1 MARAP
6 TLTGRAR
13 NEEAA
18 RVRFGWFPMAA
29 GLAALLLGGGCLSPG
44 RGVGE
49 PTIWVVS
56 GGRELT
62 ADTQPLLENE
72 VYSASRQTVE
82 LSAAI
87 NETVALQIGLR
98 TPAPPAGPF
107 DVRVSD
113 LAGPR
118 GGLAA
123 GSAVSVYRAGYTP
136 VEDFQSWYP
145 ARTGRPATPASFPDV
160 LVPWDAPRG
169 GGPLLLNQRRN
180 EIIWIDLHVPP
191 TADPGVYT
199 GRIELTR
206 SAGRTPVFSCRLR
219 LTVVPVAIPSA
230 RALPLLCRIDP
241 RDLLAAHLGWPRLS
255 AEETRILPDVPS
267 HEPARRLIDATV
279 RLFHEHRAT
288 PLLWAGFPK
297 YRLAERGAVA
307 IDWEPYDRLVSGWLS
322 GDAFDDRV
330 GLARWLIPASVQ
342 YPAADRNGGFGSARY
357 ARLLAAYLAECSRH
371 FAERGWLDRSFLR
384 LTPPGEL
391 SQEALDRVRRTAGI
405 VRQSESHL
413 PFVAH
418 LPVRPLR
425 AFGWYNAPAG
435 DAPDVDIW
443 TPPARCY
450 EPEMLMRQ
458 RGLGKQAWFMPDW
471 PPYSPSLAVEAPAA
485 DARILPW
492 QAYRYGADAIWIE
505 RAAELTRAGYPADA
519 NADADPTDA
528 LVYPG
533 TRYGL
538 ADRPVPSIRLKRLRR
553 GLLDYE
559 LLRLLERRGKPLLAA
574 RTAEQLVRWAFTDA
588 CEENLL
594 ATRVTGWSD
603 NAYALWLAR
612 RVMLQELVNEFAP
625 SRAGSS
631 RQIDNLADWSSV
643 MNQATQV
650 QAEVRGVRLA
660 SAERVRIYANVSN
673 GTRRSLEG
681 TWRFPALPLGWKQV
695 GQATSAVGP
704 NGRAAATIELDLDSL
719 TYNLD
724 GVYPFEL
731 LFDTRAAGAFPAAG
745 RLAVALCPQIDEP
758 PEIDGDL
765 SDWIMA
771 YNNVAGDFRLVRGD
785 GSVRNPRQP
794 TLPTQAFFCMDHE
807 QLYIAVRCGLEPD
820 ERPLW
825 RTDNRIPL
833 DGAIPWGQD
842 VVEILLDP
850 HNAHH
855 GTGED
860 IYCLQIKPS
869 GLLAARKGCLTDPPM
884 SPGELWR
891 SAARVA
897 VGIRPEAWIVE
908 ISLPLASLDAA
919 AQRNRIWGCNIT
931 RLDARRGEYSSWSGA
946 RGYTYAPHLLGNL
959 ALLRP

>member
-1 MARAP
+1 
-6 TLTGRAR
+6 
-13 NEEAA
+13 
-18 RVRFGWFPMAA
+18 
-29 GLAALLLGGGCLSPG
+29 
-44 RGVGE
+44 
-49 PTIWVVS
+49 
-56 GGRELT
+56 
-62 ADTQPLLENE
+62 
-72 VYSASRQTVE
+72 
-82 LSAAI
+82 
-87 NETVALQIGLR
+87 
-98 TPAPPAGPF
+98 
-107 DVRVSD
+107 
-113 LAGPR
+113 
-118 GGLAA
+118 
-123 GSAVSVYRAGYTP
+123 
-136 VEDFQSWYP
+136 
-145 ARTGRPATPASFPDV
+145 
-160 LVPWDAPRG
+160 VPWGAPRG
-169 GGPLLLNQRRN
+169 GGPLLLDQKRN

-191 TADPGVYT
+191 TTNPGVY
-199 GRIELTR
+199 
-206 SAGRTPVFSCRLR
+206 AGRLELARAADRAPVFSCRLQ

-241 RDLLAAHLGWPRLS
+241 RDLLATHLGWPNLS
-255 AEETRILPDVPS
+255 AEETRILPGAPS
-267 HEPARRLIDATV
+267 HEPARRLVNATM

-297 YRLAERGAVA
+297 YRLTGDGSVA
-307 IDWEPYDRLVSGWLS
+307 IDWEMYDRLVEDWLS

-330 GLARWLIPASVQ
+330 GLARWLIPASAR
-342 YPAADRNGGFGSARY
+342 YPDADRNGGFGSARY
-357 ARLLAAYLAECSRH
+357 ARLLAAYLAECSQH

-391 SQEALDRVRRTAGI
+391 SQEAIDRVRRTTGI
-405 VRQSESHL
+405 VRQSESRL

-425 AFGWYNAPAG
+425 AFGWHNAPTI

-443 TPPARCY
+443 SPPARWY
-450 EPEMLMRQ
+450 EPDMLLRE

-485 DARILPW
+485 DARMLAW
-492 QAYRYGADAIWIE
+492 QAYRYGADAVWIE
-505 RAAELTRAGYPADA
+505 EAAQLQRAERATNPDTA
-519 NADADPTDA
+519 DA

-533 TRYGL
+533 VSYGL

-612 RVMLQELVNEFAP
+612 RVMLQELVNEFTP
-625 SRAGSS
+625 SRTGSS

-650 QAEVRGVRLA
+650 QAEVRGVRLE
-660 SAERVRIYANVSN
+660 SVERVRIYANVSN
-673 GTRRSLEG
+673 GTRRALAG
-681 TWRFPALPLGWKQV
+681 AWRFPSLPLGWRPV
-695 GQATSAVGP
+695 GAPTTTVGA
-704 NGRAAATIELDLDSL
+704 NGRTAATIELELESL
-719 TYNLD
+719 MYNLD
-724 GVYPFEL
+724 GVYPFQM
-731 LFDTRAAGAFPAAG
+731 LFDTQAAGAFPAAG
-745 RLAVALCPQIDEP
+745 RLAVALCPPIDEP
-758 PEIDGDL
+758 PKIDGDL
-765 SDWIMA
+765 SDWMMA

-785 GSVRNPRQP
+785 GPIRNPRRP
-794 TLPTQAFFCMDHE
+794 TLPTRAFFCMDHE
-807 QLYIAVRCGLEPD
+807 QLYIAIRCDLAPG

-825 RTDNRIPL
+825 RADNVIPL

-884 SPGELWR
+884 GPSEPWQ

-897 VGIRPEAWIVE
+897 VSVQPEAWIIE
-908 ISLPLASLDAA
+908 IGIPLASLDRA
-919 AQRNRIWGCNIT
+919 AQRNQIWGCNIT